1 MHIHPTPEQNS
12 MKRLLPF
19 FLFILCALPA
29 SGNDAVSDHLKRFVR
44 IMCDSVTDACTGG
57 GCQMSVPQLNLLSR
71 SLGDNLQYFAHDFL
85 KSNGFSIDSTLDN
98 SRTLVLELSAK
109 RDRFGALSITLKERG
124 GSYLHIKK
132 ELLRGQLFEPDEYN
146 RLDAGDDKVPE
157 SDKLHLLRRKAVSIA
172 AGLSPEL
179 LSFLRRRYIK
189 AQIFVEPFQESGQ
202 LDSLRNLGTAVQI
215 MVASGLSSSPLLS
228 IISDTSGAAG
238 NYDYIIKGNILKLG
252 KRIRFDLQCVNR
264 NARIIATNN
273 ATTNVLEVRHIAQV
287 LQQPVLAIRDI
298 IEDDFRTRK
307 TEKESLT
314 LIPLHPVMGNL
325 NWKINRNDIETATW
339 LCHALTESIQP
350 LPGDDLSLTEIPLK
364 ELRKIA
370 ESCHTGEGYLAKTP
384 VDHLIT
390 IRYTLLGRIWLKVD
404 VVYWRREERD
414 LIRQEIFSEK
424 ITVVRLN
431 SRIRHIAD
439 NIRVFF
445 TDTLHLTGQPDSPEL
460 RNRKPVEVRIPMPF
474 SDFSLSLKPASWLFF
489 KEAKP
494 FFGRTNSHFLEG
506 SLHFK
511 WFNVSGTLFDES
523 ILWTLY
529 PEIAAG
535 IAYAELDLLPKGAL
549 FGHVHFM
556 GHLNLTRQFGRFYVN
571 LYPQFSLLGAEVVKY
586 LLYEGD
592 VVGGLKAPSDYSN
605 TKVKLSWLAGIGLE
619 TYFTRYVSLPFE
631 VKFIRSWDN
640 NGSFGPTT
648 FFEDKFEDEKHW
660 SSLSVAWGLSWYFK

>member
-1 MHIHPTPEQNS
+1 
-12 MKRLLPF
+12 MKHLLLISF
-19 FLFILCALPA
+19 SFLCILPV
-29 SGNDAVSDHLKRFVR
+29 SGNDTGNDNLRRFVR
-44 IMCDSVTDACTGG
+44 IMDDTVTDACSGGDNCRLSTG
-57 GCQMSVPQLNLLSR
+57 QLNILIF
-71 SLGDNLQYFAHDFL
+71 SLTENLQYFAHDFL
-85 KSNGFSIDSTLDN
+85 KSNGFSIDSTLGNDKA
-98 SRTLVLELSAK
+98 LVLELSAQ

-124 GSYLHIKK
+124 GSYLHIGK
-132 ELLRGQLFEPDEYN
+132 EFLKDQLFEPDEYN
-146 RLDAGDDKVPE
+146 RLKASDDKVSG
-157 SDKLHLLRRKAVSIA
+157 SDKQHLLSRKAVSIA

-228 IISDTSGAAG
+228 IISDTAGAAG
-238 NYDYIIKGNILKLG
+238 NYDYIIKGNIFKLG

-264 NARIIATNN
+264 DARIIATNN
-273 ATTNVLEVRHIAQV
+273 ATTNLLEVHHIAQV
-287 LQQPVLAIRDI
+287 LQQPVASVRDI

-307 TEKESLT
+307 REKESLA
-314 LIPLHPVMGNL
+314 LIALHPEIGNL

-350 LPGDDLSLTEIPLK
+350 LSGDNISLKEIPLK
-364 ELRKIA
+364 ELRNIA

-390 IRYTLLGRIWLKVD
+390 VRYTLLGRIWLNVD
-404 VVYWRREERD
+404 VTYWRREDRELVRKEILSER
-414 LIRQEIFSEK
+414 

-439 NIRVFF
+439 SVRVFL
-445 TDTLHLTGQPDSPEL
+445 TDSLHLTAPPDSQEQQQ
-460 RNRKPVEVRIPMPF
+460 RKGASVRIPMPF
-474 SDFSLSLKPASWLFF
+474 SDFSLSLKPACWLFF

-494 FFGRTNSHFLEG
+494 FFNRTNSHFLES

-511 WFNVSGTLFDES
+511 WFNASGTLFNES

-535 IAYAELDLLPKGAL
+535 IAFAELDLLPKGA
-549 FGHVHFM
+549 FYGHVHFM

-586 LLYEGD
+586 SLREGD
-592 VVGGLKAPSDYSN
+592 VVGGLKAPRDYAN
-605 TKVKLSWLAGIGLE
+605 TKVKLSWLAGMGLE

-640 NGSFGPTT
+640 KGSFADNT
-648 FFEDKFEDEKHW
+648 FLEDKFEDTKYW